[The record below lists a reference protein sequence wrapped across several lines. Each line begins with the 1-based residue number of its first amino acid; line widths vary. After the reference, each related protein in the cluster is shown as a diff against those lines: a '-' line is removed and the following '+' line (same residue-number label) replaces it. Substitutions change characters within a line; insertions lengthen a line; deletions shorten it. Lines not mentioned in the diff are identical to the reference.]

1 MGQIDL
7 KNDLIHL
14 ILRVCL
20 EQSMENDLIH
30 QILKVCFLQSIVI
43 IGQNVLTLQIH
54 EVYSQPSTVITGQND
69 NQIHEVYSQPSMV
82 ITMVDTRNDTIQSET
97 FIQAINVLTNPMIQG
112 VSLEQFMAIEN
123 KQKIFEQMLD
133 QDTLIVQ
140 EKYHH
145 QKQNQQQ
152 RNSTFFGAIRIR

>member
-1 MGQIDL
+1 
-7 KNDLIHL
+7 
-14 ILRVCL
+14 
-20 EQSMENDLIH
+20 MENDLIH

-43 IGQNVLTLQIH
+43 IGQNVSTLQIH
-54 EVYSQPSTVITGQND
+54 EVYFQPSTVITGQND

-145 QKQNQQQ
+145 QKQKQQQ
-152 RNSTFFGAIRIR
+152 QNSTTFLGQLELDDTCKENPNLMCVYC

>member
-1 MGQIDL
+1 
-7 KNDLIHL
+7 
-14 ILRVCL
+14 
-20 EQSMENDLIH
+20 MENDLIH
-30 QILKVCFLQSIVI
+30 PILKVCFLQSIAI

-54 EVYSQPSTVITGQND
+54 EVYSQPSIVITGQND

-82 ITMVDTRNDTIQSET
+82 ITMVGTKNDMIQSET
-97 FIQAINVLTNPMIQG
+97 FINVLTNPMIQG

-140 EKYHH
+140 EKDHH
-145 QKQNQQQ
+145 QKQQQQ
-152 RNSTFFGAIRIR
+152 RNSTTFLGATRIR

>member
-1 MGQIDL
+1 
-7 KNDLIHL
+7 
-14 ILRVCL
+14 
-20 EQSMENDLIH
+20 MENDLIH

-145 QKQNQQQ
+145 QKQKQQQ
-152 RNSTFFGAIRIR
+152 RNSTTFLGATRIR

>member
-1 MGQIDL
+1 
-7 KNDLIHL
+7 
-14 ILRVCL
+14 
-20 EQSMENDLIH
+20 MENDLIH
-30 QILKVCFLQSIVI
+30 PILKVCFLQSIAI

-82 ITMVDTRNDTIQSET
+82 ITMVDTKNDMIQSET
-97 FIQAINVLTNPMIQG
+97 FINVLTNPMIQG

-140 EKYHH
+140 EKDHH
-145 QKQNQQQ
+145 QKQQQ
-152 RNSTFFGAIRIR
+152 RNSTTFLGATRIR